1 VGSTEEHQKL
11 CDDVLHAVGSLPNV
25 RLWPR
30 VVGTGRALN
39 NYDHVVSYGVPGESD
54 LDGII
59 GPNGR
64 KLSIEVKTGKA
75 KLNEEQK
82 KWKAM
87 IKKFGGVHI
96 VARSVEQ
103 VLAEL
108 KPYL

>member
-1 VGSTEEHQKL
+1 MGSTKEHQEL
-11 CDDVLHAVGSLPNV
+11 CDKILFAVGSLPNV

-30 VVGTGRALN
+30 VVGVGRALN
-39 NYDHVVSYGVPGESD
+39 NYNHVVSYGIPGESD

-64 KLSIEVKTGKA
+64 KLSIEIKTGKSQ
-75 KLNEEQK
+75 LRSEQK

-87 IKKFGGVHI
+87 IEKFGGVHI

-103 VLAEL
+103 CLADLEKHL
-108 KPYL
+108 